1 MKKVKIGSVGLGRLG
16 YEHACNIA
24 NLVPGA
30 ELTALCD
37 VDEKRVKE
45 VAAELGVP
53 YTYTD
58 VAEMVKNPELDAIVI
73 VSPSMYHADHIKLAL
88 DAGKHVFCDK
98 PLDTTI
104 EKCKQAEK
112 AVEAHPDKVF
122 MLGFMRRFDDSYA
135 EAKQRIDNGDIG
147 KVVLV
152 RSYTQDPRTT
162 IEGTLKF
169 APHSGGQFLDMCVHD
184 IDLIRWFTGSNI
196 KKVWGIGGVFEF
208 DLYRE
213 LNDADNAAATVQC
226 ENGAMG
232 FMFTNRTHGAGCN
245 VETEIIGT
253 HGRTV
258 TTLKA
263 TGQDRFHNYFFPF
276 TEGFDYA
283 AANDFDSVRHKADEM
298 TCAVMMELVQG
309 EGGVLPLEPDFVK
322 QVEAFCRERD
332 ILLII
337 DEVQTGIGRTG
348 SLFCFQQYGIRPD
361 VVTMAKGLGGGVPI
375 GAVLAAESCSNV
387 LTPGTHATTFG
398 GTPLVCAAANAVL
411 DTVGDGQFLAQVKE
425 KGEYLKSGI
434 LSIGSPNI
442 LGVRGMGLML
452 GIIVEDGKHAA
463 YANKLIEKGVLAL
476 TAGKNAVRL
485 LPPLTISREE
495 MDEALTIM
503 KEVF

>member
-1 MKKVKIGSVGLGRLG
+1 MTYQELKAEENKYVMNTYGRFPIALDHGEGATLCDIEGKKYIDLASGIGVNCMG
-16 YEHACNIA
+16 YNNPAIVDAITNQAHKLTHVSNLFTTEPMVQVAKKLVEKTHLNGKVFFA
-24 NLVPGA
+24 NSGA
-30 ELTALCD
+30 EAN
-37 VDEKRVKE
+37 EG
-45 VAAELGVP
+45 A
-53 YTYTD
+53 
-58 VAEMVKNPELDAIVI
+58 
-73 VSPSMYHADHIKLAL
+73 IKLAR
-88 DAGKHVFCDK
+88 KYSFDK
-98 PLDTTI
+98 YGEGRYKIVT
-104 EKCKQAEK
+104 
-112 AVEAHPDKVF
+112 
-122 MLGFMRRFDDSYA
+122 
-135 EAKQRIDNGDIG
+135 
-147 KVVLV
+147 LV
-152 RSYTQDPRTT
+152 NS
-162 IEGTLKF
+162 F
-169 APHSGGQFLDMCVHD
+169 
-184 IDLIRWFTGSNI
+184 
-196 KKVWGIGGVFEF
+196 
-208 DLYRE
+208 
-213 LNDADNAAATVQC
+213 
-226 ENGAMG
+226 
-232 FMFTNRTHGAGCN
+232 
-245 VETEIIGT
+245 

-309 EGGVLPLEPDFVK
+309 EGGVLPLDKEFVQ

-425 KGEYLKSGI
+425 KGEYLKNGI

>member
-1 MKKVKIGSVGLGRLG
+1 MTYEQLKAEENQYVMNTYGRFPIALDHGEGATLWDVEGKKYIDLASGIGVNCLG
-16 YEHACNIA
+16 YNNPVLIDAITAQAHKLMHVSNLFTTEPMVQVAKKLVEKTHLDGKVFFA
-24 NLVPGA
+24 NSGA
-30 ELTALCD
+30 EAN
-37 VDEKRVKE
+37 EG
-45 VAAELGVP
+45 A
-53 YTYTD
+53 
-58 VAEMVKNPELDAIVI
+58 
-73 VSPSMYHADHIKLAL
+73 IKLAR
-88 DAGKHVFCDK
+88 KYSFDK
-98 PLDTTI
+98 YG
-104 EKCKQAEK
+104 E
-112 AVEAHPDKVF
+112 
-122 MLGFMRRFDDSYA
+122 GRF
-135 EAKQRIDNGDIG
+135 KIIT
-147 KVVLV
+147 LV
-152 RSYTQDPRTT
+152 NS
-162 IEGTLKF
+162 F
-169 APHSGGQFLDMCVHD
+169 
-184 IDLIRWFTGSNI
+184 
-196 KKVWGIGGVFEF
+196 
-208 DLYRE
+208 
-213 LNDADNAAATVQC
+213 
-226 ENGAMG
+226 
-232 FMFTNRTHGAGCN
+232 
-245 VETEIIGT
+245 

-283 AANDFDSVRHKADEM
+283 EANNFDSVRRKVDDM

-309 EGGVLPLEPDFVK
+309 EGGVLPLDPEFVK
-322 QVEAFCRERD
+322 QVEALCREKD
-332 ILLII
+332 LLLII

-425 KGEYLKSGI
+425 KGEYLKNGI

-485 LPPLTISREE
+485 LPPLTISKEE